1 MAKKISINSKSKA
14 EQDAIAENL
23 MGATLDLCK
32 MSRLAGY
39 KIINA
44 LTAVMGYVI
53 YETASEKDDELF
65 NSMITK
71 IGDKLHESVK
81 TLKELDEEGKL

>member
-1 MAKKISINSKSKA
+1 MAKKNSINSKSNA

-23 MGATLDLCK
+23 MDATLDLCK

-39 KIINA
+39 KLINA
-44 LTAVMGYVI
+44 LTAVLGYVI

-65 NSMITK
+65 NAMITR
-71 IGDKLHESVK
+71 IGKKLHESVK
-81 TLKELDEEGKL
+81 TLKELDEEGEL